1 MPFVGRPCG
10 AAIHFTVRGTGPI
23 PVLLLAPGGMRS
35 HEGQWGLQPYD
46 PLRALPREERR
57 DDIRALRCA
66 RALSRSARDR
76 AGA

>member
-46 PLRALPREERR
+46 PLRALPRDRFTLVAMDQR
-57 DDIRALRCA
+57 HAG
-66 RALSRSARDR
+66 RSARPPR
-76 AGA
+76 